1 MMKRKMM
8 LEIDH
13 MSVKAAGRAFDI
25 FESES
30 YPGVISSHSWMDL
43 NWTERVYR
51 LGGFIAQYMHGAE
64 AFSAEA
70 KRTDALRDKYNV
82 GYGYGTDM
90 NGVGG
95 WPGPRGADTPNP
107 VRYPFRSADGSAVID
122 RQTTGERTW
131 DINTDGAAHYGLVP
145 DWLEDIR
152 IVGGKGVVDDLFRGA
167 ESYLDTWKASENHKA
182 GVNLAAGSSASASSS
197 EWSLFTSY
205 APDRAVDGNAGT
217 RWASDWSDDQWLRI
231 DLGAPSL
238 IKRVTLNWERA
249 YGKAYR
255 IEVSTDGTNWQSVWS
270 TTAGDGGLDTAQF
283 TGTSAR
289 YVRVHGLERGTGW
302 GYSLNEI
309 GVYGS

>member
-25 FESES
+25 LESES

-43 NWTERVYR
+43 DWTERVYR
-51 LGGFIAQYMHGAE
+51 LGGFVAQYMNGAE
-64 AFSAEA
+64 GFSAEA

-107 VRYPFRSADGSAVID
+107 VKYPFRSTDGGSVID

-145 DWLEDIR
+145 DWIEDIR
-152 IVGGKGVVDDLFRGA
+152 LVGGQGVVDDLFRGA

-182 GVNLAAGSSASASSS
+182 GVNLAAGVVRLGQFVGV
-197 EWSLFTSY
+197 EPVHELRTRPGRGRRHGHPLGERLERRPV
-205 APDRAVDGNAGT
+205 APDRP
-217 RWASDWSDDQWLRI
+217 RQPEPDQARHPR
-231 DLGAPSL
+231 LGARLREGVPH
-238 IKRVTLNWERA
+238 R
-249 YGKAYR
+249 
-255 IEVSTDGTNWQSVWS
+255 
-270 TTAGDGGLDTAQF
+270 GLHRRHELA
-283 TGTSAR
+283 
-289 YVRVHGLERGTGW
+289 VRMVHDRR
-302 GYSLNEI
+302 
-309 GVYGS
+309 